1 MCKGS
6 VTALHPQSTLKSG
19 EWRNSDNG
27 VDCLQMRGT
36 VSMRTWLIIAYL
48 TVLHFALMAS
58 FTRRGGALTGYDL
71 EQLCAGDRAHSLP
84 GT

>member
-1 MCKGS
+1 MR
-6 VTALHPQSTLKSG
+6 LHAVPHARVNQLTSPLMSHCC
-19 EWRNSDNG
+19 
-27 VDCLQMRGT
+27 CLQMRGT

-58 FTRRGGALTGYDL
+58 FTRRGGALTAYDL
-71 EQLCAGDRAHSLP
+71 EELCAGSRGAHRLP